1 MLIGMDRKEV
11 IMKKPAKVHKDS
23 NPGMSTIT
31 PASLTLFKKAGDEV
45 AWEIDAVLTTTEF
58 LVVKS
63 SNSTIVP
70 DTSGG
75 GGSSK
80 FGLTPNYPST
90 PGLFNVSYEI
100 SINNGSSNKVASGFL
115 VIDTIGEGEPHPG
128 GGK

>member
-1 MLIGMDRKEV
+1 MLIGMDRKEL

-23 NPGMSTIT
+23 NPGMSTIA

-80 FGLTPNYPST
+80 LGLTPNYPST
-90 PGLFNVSYEI
+90 PGLFPWPLRRWEGVPEMLT
-100 SINNGSSNKVASGFL
+100 GWCAGFRSGW
-115 VIDTIGEGEPHPG
+115 GH
-128 GGK
+128 